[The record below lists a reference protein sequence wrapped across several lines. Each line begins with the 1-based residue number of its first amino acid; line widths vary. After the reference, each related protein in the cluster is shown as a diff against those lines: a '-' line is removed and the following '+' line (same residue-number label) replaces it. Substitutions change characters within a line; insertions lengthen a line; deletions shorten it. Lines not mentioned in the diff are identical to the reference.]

1 MGASYKGHVMKF
13 KKQTASA
20 YTIELEGKVV
30 GWITKELN
38 TLYKIKVKTLLGYDE
53 DFIVGFSEAKKKAV
67 ELLEYW
73 KD

>member
-1 MGASYKGHVMKF
+1 MKF

-38 TLYKIKVKTLLGYDE
+38 TLYKIKIKTLLGYDE
-53 DFIVGFSEAKKKAV
+53 EFVVGFSEAKKKAV